1 MNETTEATAIFAPIW
16 RRKWLILLVGIL
28 VAAAT
33 YLYYKHQPTVYTA
46 STQIY
51 LGGGTEEQG
60 LLNSTQSKI
69 TLDDRDVTDQA
80 TLINSNS
87 LGEPVHRRLRSE
99 HHLAAARGKAHAS
112 AAGSSDFI
120 TIAAEARTSKGAEQL
135 ADAYAAAYVKRQ
147 HTHYRREVSAAIAAT
162 RRQLGRIEAGL
173 AAAAKAKA
181 KGTKG
186 GAVAGAASGA
196 ATVQAANLASKIN
209 QLEGDLEVAGVQEI
223 SSGKTRATLVSPT
236 PKRNAI
242 FGFVLGVLLAA
253 AAAVLLSRFDR
264 RLRSLAS
271 IEAAFG
277 TPVLSA
283 LPAVRRPV
291 VRTGGEPAPAE
302 GLREPL
308 RRLHTTLQLGDMLE
322 HDRERAPRL
331 ILFLSADSG
340 DGKSTL
346 LADLALVQRDAGAR
360 VAVIEADMRRPVLA
374 GLLGVG
380 APYGL
385 SDVLAGALSLGEAWQ
400 SAMHLQTG
408 AAAATVSQGLA
419 TATGA
424 GQSFTT
430 APGGGQGFPTVP
442 GAGHGVSTA
451 VDSRGSVSVLLSGGH
466 TANPPALLA
475 GERMRG
481 VLRAAADDFDYVL
494 IDAPPPLQVSDA
506 LPLLGLVDGI
516 VLVAR
521 AGHTHEAAARR
532 LMQLLARVSSAPVL
546 GVLANCV
553 SRAEVQEYGFGAPY
567 GRPRGLGLGR
577 LVAR

>member
-1 MNETTEATAIFAPIW
+1 MNETTEAIPIFAPIW
-16 RRKWLILLVGIL
+16 RRKWMILLVGVI

-33 YLYYKHQPTVYTA
+33 YLYYKHQPTLYTA

-51 LGGGTEEQG
+51 LGGGSEEQG

-69 TLDDRDVTDQA
+69 TLNDRDVTDQA

-87 LGEPVHRRLRSE
+87 LGEPVHRRLRTE
-99 HHLAAARGKAHAS
+99 HHLAAARGKARAS

-120 TIAAEARTSKGAEQL
+120 TITAEAHTSKGAEQL

-162 RRQLGRIEAGL
+162 RRQLGRIEAGQ
-173 AAAAKAKA
+173 AAAAKAKT

-223 SSGKTRATLVSPT
+223 SSGKTKATLVSPT

-242 FGFVLGVLLAA
+242 FGFVLGLLLAA
-253 AAAVLLSRFDR
+253 AAAVLLGRFDR
-264 RLRSLAS
+264 RLRSLSS

-283 LPAVRRPV
+283 LPAVRQPV
-291 VRTGGEPAPAE
+291 ARTGGEPGPAE
-302 GLREPL
+302 GLLEGL
-308 RRLHTTLQLGDMLE
+308 RRLHVTLQLGDMLE
-322 HDRERAPRL
+322 RDRQRPPRL
-331 ILFLSADSG
+331 ILFLSADAG

-374 GLLGVG
+374 GLLGVN

-408 AAAATVSQGLA
+408 AA
-419 TATGA
+419 TATEAHGV
-424 GQSFTT
+424 TT
-430 APGGGQGFPTVP
+430 AI
-442 GAGHGVSTA
+442 
-451 VDSRGSVSVLLSGGH
+451 DSRAASVSVLLGGGH

-475 GERMRG
+475 GERMRD
-481 VLRAAADDFDYVL
+481 VLRSAAEDFDYVL

-506 LPLLGLVDGI
+506 LPLLGQVDGI

-521 AGHTHEAAARR
+521 AGHTHEAAAQR

-553 SRAEVQEYGFGAPY
+553 R
-567 GRPRGLGLGR
+567 
-577 LVAR
+577 